1 MESSKAI
8 DMKGKLHLITAFL
21 ACLLLLAMHSDAY
34 AQQELPLKLEILSS
48 NTLNGTAGDYVT
60 IEAQITNIGNEPLA
74 DITTYISLVDNE
86 NKLPVDLEDWS
97 AEKGLFIGSIEAGQ
111 TLPLSWKIHFVKAGD
126 YSLIVV
132 ADAPISDMPRV
143 SRITHFQVAAKQ
155 NLNPGKVLP
164 VALGMP
170 IFLMFIMAAINYW
183 RQKGSD

>member
-1 MESSKAI
+1 
-8 DMKGKLHLITAFL
+8 MKDKLKIITVFL
-21 ACLLLLAMHSDAY
+21 TCLLMLAAHINAY

-48 NTLNGTAGDYVT
+48 SDLNGTAGDYVT
-60 IEAQITNIGNEPLA
+60 IEGQITNTGDQPLA
-74 DITTYISLVDNE
+74 EITTYISLVDNE

-111 TLPLSWKIHFVKAGD
+111 ALPLNWKIHFVKAGD

-132 ADAPISDMPRV
+132 AAAPTSDTPRV
-143 SRITHFQVAAKQ
+143 SKITHFHVAAKQ

-170 IFLMFIMAAINYW
+170 LLLLFIMATVNYL
-183 RQKGSD
+183 RQKGSA